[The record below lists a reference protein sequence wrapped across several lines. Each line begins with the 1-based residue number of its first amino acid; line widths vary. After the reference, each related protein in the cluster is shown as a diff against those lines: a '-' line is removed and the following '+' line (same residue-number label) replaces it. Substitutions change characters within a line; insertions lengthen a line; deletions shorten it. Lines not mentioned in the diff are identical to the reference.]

1 MTTLQTQSPSLATS
15 ESAAASRETLD
26 AALQE
31 GLDSGTCNR
40 QIGEIMEVAFAS
52 MKDA

>member
-1 MTTLQTQSPSLATS
+1 MP

-26 AALQE
+26 SALQE
-31 GLDSGTCNR
+31 GLDSGTCDR
-40 QIGEIMEVAFAS
+40 QIGEIMEIAFAS